1 MAENIE
7 RRSRWSA
14 PILDRHE
21 DLIIAQRQAGAS
33 LREVQKSLR
42 QRKTRASIS
51 TISRFIKSLPEERFQ
66 RTSQQAPTPP
76 GKQRSSAAHYAIR
89 SNGSRQKQPDR
100 ELPLANQKEN
110 FRRREAAQQAKYW
123 VNRGL
128 ALGKARHGNHRDG
141 LIHSIG
147 TKRNYEGALTR
158 FCRWIQQHK
167 FRDLESV
174 SIKNTMRYLE
184 ERSTQVGQKTL
195 DLDRQAIQ
203 FLLRQTTGA
212 EMRLER
218 IKSTFTGGRKLAAES
233 RAYTLDQVEAVCSRL
248 SPRAALA
255 ARIAFA
261 AGLRAHELFSIRPA
275 NELQASSHR
284 SWSPDRFAGREGEL
298 FVVAGKGG
306 LRREVMLPHAL
317 AAELKSQRFED
328 GAVAVRD
335 RGINYQRHYDI
346 AGGQSLSDVWNRA
359 SSKELGWSAGVHGL
373 RHSYAQNRM
382 TELGKLGYGREER
395 KSIVSQELGHFRTTE
410 TETYLR

>member
-21 DLIIAQRQAGAS
+21 DFIIAQRQAGAS
-33 LREVQKSLR
+33 LRELQKSLR

-66 RTSQQAPTPP
+66 RTSQQAPTPL
-76 GKQRSSAAHYAIR
+76 GKQRNSAAHYAIR

-123 VNRGL
+123 VKHGL
-128 ALGKARHGNHRDG
+128 ALGKSRHGNHRDG
-141 LIHSIG
+141 LIHSVG

-233 RAYTLDQVEAVCSRL
+233 RAYTFDQVEAVCSRL
-248 SPRAALA
+248 STRAALA

-261 AGLRAHELFSIRPA
+261 AGLRAHEFFSIRPA
-275 NELQASSHR
+275 DELQASSHR
-284 SWSPDRFAGREGEL
+284 SWSPDRFAGREGER
-298 FVVAGKGG
+298 FVVSE
-306 LRREVMLPHAL
+306 REG
-317 AAELKSQRFED
+317 F
-328 GAVAVRD
+328 GVRSCSHILWP
-335 RGINYQRHYDI
+335 R
-346 AGGQSLSDVWNRA
+346 S
-359 SSKELGWSAGVHGL
+359 
-373 RHSYAQNRM
+373 
-382 TELGKLGYGREER
+382 
-395 KSIVSQELGHFRTTE
+395 
-410 TETYLR
+410 

>member
-1 MAENIE
+1 M
-7 RRSRWSA
+7 
-14 PILDRHE
+14 PFGQT
-21 DLIIAQRQAGAS
+21 DLA
-33 LREVQKSLR
+33 
-42 QRKTRASIS
+42 
-51 TISRFIKSLPEERFQ
+51 
-66 RTSQQAPTPP
+66 
-76 GKQRSSAAHYAIR
+76 R
-89 SNGSRQKQPDR
+89 SNPIGSCHLQIRKR
-100 ELPLANQKEN
+100 I
-110 FRRREAAQQAKYW
+110 FGGREAAQQAKYW

-203 FLLRQTTGA
+203 YLLRQTTGA

-218 IKSTFTGGRKLAAES
+218 VKSTFTGGRKLAAES
-233 RAYTLDQVEAVCSRL
+233 RAYTFDQVEAVCSRL

-261 AGLRAHELFSIRPA
+261 AGLRAHEFFSIRPA
-275 NELQASSHR
+275 DELQASSHR
-284 SWSPDRFAGREGEL
+284 SWSPDRFAGREGER
-298 FVVAGKGG
+298 FVVSGKGG
-306 LRREVMLPHAL
+306 LRREILLPHSL
-317 AAELKSQRFED
+317 AAELKSRRFEA
-328 GAVAVRD
+328 GAVLVRD

-359 SSKELGWSAGVHGL
+359 SRKELGWSAGVHGFEAQL
-373 RHSYAQNRM
+373 RAKSDDRAGETRLWTRRAKIHREPGAWALSNNRDGNLPA
-382 TELGKLGYGREER
+382 LGA
-395 KSIVSQELGHFRTTE
+395 I
-410 TETYLR
+410 

>member
-21 DLIIAQRQAGAS
+21 DFIIAQRQAGAS
-33 LREVQKSLR
+33 LRELQKSLR

-76 GKQRSSAAHYAIR
+76 GKQRNSAAHYAIR

-123 VNRGL
+123 VKHGL
-128 ALGKARHGNHRDG
+128 ALGKSRHGNHRDG
-141 LIHSIG
+141 LIHSVG

-158 FCRWIQQHK
+158 FCRWIQHTK

-195 DLDRQAIQ
+195 DLDRQAIHSCFDNLPVQ
-203 FLLRQTTGA
+203 KCGLNVSSRRSPEGGNWQLNREPTRLTRSKLSAAGYQREPRLLHG
-212 EMRLER
+212 
-218 IKSTFTGGRKLAAES
+218 
-233 RAYTLDQVEAVCSRL
+233 SRL
-248 SPRAALA
+248 LQACERTNSSRFVQLTN
-255 ARIAFA
+255 F
-261 AGLRAHELFSIRPA
+261 RPA
-275 NELQASSHR
+275 HTG
-284 SWSPDRFAGREGEL
+284 PGRRTDL
-298 FVVAGKGG
+298 
-306 LRREVMLPHAL
+306 L
-317 AAELKSQRFED
+317 
-328 GAVAVRD
+328 
-335 RGINYQRHYDI
+335 
-346 AGGQSLSDVWNRA
+346 DVRA
-359 SSKELGWSAGVHGL
+359 SGL
-373 RHSYAQNRM
+373 
-382 TELGKLGYGREER
+382 
-395 KSIVSQELGHFRTTE
+395 
-410 TETYLR
+410 

>member
-1 MAENIE
+1 M
-7 RRSRWSA
+7 RSAKLEQVFARCKNHFDSVKRGPA
-14 PILDRHE
+14 FQQSH
-21 DLIIAQRQAGAS
+21 AS
-33 LREVQKSLR
+33 SNPCLKSDFKGR
-42 QRKTRASIS
+42 PSKHQ
-51 TISRFIKSLPEERFQ
+51 P
-66 RTSQQAPTPP
+66 PP

-218 IKSTFTGGRKLAAES
+218 IKSTFHR
-233 RAYTLDQVEAVCSRL
+233 RA
-248 SPRAALA
+248 
-255 ARIAFA
+255 
-261 AGLRAHELFSIRPA
+261 G
-275 NELQASSHR
+275 N
-284 SWSPDRFAGREGEL
+284 
-298 FVVAGKGG
+298 
-306 LRREVMLPHAL
+306 
-317 AAELKSQRFED
+317 
-328 GAVAVRD
+328 
-335 RGINYQRHYDI
+335 
-346 AGGQSLSDVWNRA
+346 
-359 SSKELGWSAGVHGL
+359 
-373 RHSYAQNRM
+373 
-382 TELGKLGYGREER
+382 
-395 KSIVSQELGHFRTTE
+395 
-410 TETYLR
+410 